1 MFEEL
6 LELCNIKSNELER
19 EQKKVREL
27 TELLVGMN
35 KLSGYINSKQSDVA
49 LLGRLIDQVDRFS
62 KELADLKS
70 QMAVRQS
77 LSIVKKPS
85 FTLSSISAQRRG
97 TKKSRSL
104 DNRAR
109 ALIDILK
116 DRPDR
121 YTTRDLMDMLGIN
134 KVLVT
139 QVMKRAIEID
149 PKHVKLDKGE
159 HRRFYISYIQKEET
173 QMADDDRRKLEL
185 MSMT

>member
-70 QMAVRQS
+70 QTAVRQS
-77 LSIVKKPS
+77 
-85 FTLSSISAQRRG
+85 LSSISAQRRG

-104 DNRAR
+104 DNHAK

-116 DRPDR
+116 DRPGR
-121 YTTRDLMDMLGIN
+121 YTTRDLVDMLGIN
-134 KVLVT
+134 KVSVT
-139 QVMKRAIEID
+139 QMMRRATEID
-149 PKHVKLDKGE
+149 PKHVKLDQGE
-159 HRRFYISYIQKEET
+159 HRRFYISYIQNEDT

-185 MSMT
+185 MNMT

>member
-70 QMAVRQS
+70 QTAVRQS
-77 LSIVKKPS
+77 H
-85 FTLSSISAQRRG
+85 SSIPAQRRG
-97 TKKSRSL
+97 TKENRPQ
-104 DNRAR
+104 DNHAR
-109 ALIDILK
+109 ALIEILK
-116 DRPDR
+116 DRPGR
-121 YTTRDLMDMLGIN
+121 HATQDLVDVMGLN
-134 KVLVT
+134 KVTIIHL
-139 QVMKRAIEID
+139 MKMAVAID
-149 PKHVKLDKGE
+149 PVHVKLTQGKK
-159 HRRFYISYIQKEET
+159 RKFYISYVPEGKVDMGTSSGNE
-173 QMADDDRRKLEL
+173 DRLRLEL